1 VHVSVIVF
9 PGSNC
14 DRDVKVA
21 IEKSMGSEP
30 EMVWHGSNS
39 LPKTDLIILP
49 GGFSYG
55 DYLRSGAMA
64 AHSPIMREVI
74 TAANS
79 GLPVLAIC
87 NGFQIA
93 IEAGLLPG
101 ALIRNSSLKFVCRN
115 VFLKVENNK
124 TIHTNMFNNNQV
136 VRMPIAHQD
145 GNFFID
151 EDGLNDIRE
160 NDQIAFSY
168 SDQKGT
174 AKTNNNPNG
183 SIMNIAGIFN
193 KEKNVLGMMP
203 HPERVADPLLGG
215 TDGKTMFDGLIA
227 TLN

>member
-21 IEKSMGSEP
+21 IGKSMGSEP